1 MPETQH
7 LEPELPL
14 KMHQSLIG
22 FGSNC
27 GLKSARSI
35 SSPDEIIVHSFA
47 LLESAGFAVVAVSSL
62 WRSPA
67 WPPGCEAPPYFNAVA
82 LLQNGQADG
91 LAVLRAC
98 QDIEARLGR
107 IRDPGDQ
114 WASRTLD
121 LDVLD
126 FGGQVL
132 KSDELILP
140 HPRISQRAFVL
151 RPLLEILPD
160 WRDPRS
166 GVIGGVA
173 LDALLID
180 QGLAGND
187 ARATHPISTPVWG
200 PC

>member
-27 GLKSARSI
+27 GLKSARSVF
-35 SSPDEIIVHSFA
+35 SPDENIVHSFA
-47 LLESAGFAVVAVSSL
+47 LLESAGFPVVAVSSL

-67 WPPGCEAPPYFNAVA
+67 WPPGREAPSYFNAVA
-82 LLQNGQADG
+82 VIENGQADG

-98 QDIEARLGR
+98 QDIEARMGR
-107 IRDPGDQ
+107 VRDPADQ

-126 FGGQVL
+126 CGGQVFERDDL
-132 KSDELILP
+132 TLP
-140 HPRISQRAFVL
+140 HPRISERAFVL
-151 RPLLEILPD
+151 RPLLEIIPD
-160 WRDPRS
+160 WSDPRS
-166 GVIGGVA
+166 GVPGRVA
-173 LDALLID
+173 LDALLAD
-180 QGLAGND
+180 QGAAGSD
-187 ARATHPISTPVWG
+187 ARATHPISAPV
-200 PC
+200 